1 MARPNQRL
9 SIPVNT
15 LELPGGLS
23 KILILRHHL
32 KPIKSEFLGVGNM
45 KADRPKQCR
54 PDRVSECPVQ
64 KAGLA
69 RSGQSRVALWG

>member
-1 MARPNQRL
+1 M
-9 SIPVNT
+9 
-15 LELPGGLS
+15 
-23 KILILRHHL
+23 LRYHL

-54 PDRVSECPVQ
+54 TDRVSECPVQ